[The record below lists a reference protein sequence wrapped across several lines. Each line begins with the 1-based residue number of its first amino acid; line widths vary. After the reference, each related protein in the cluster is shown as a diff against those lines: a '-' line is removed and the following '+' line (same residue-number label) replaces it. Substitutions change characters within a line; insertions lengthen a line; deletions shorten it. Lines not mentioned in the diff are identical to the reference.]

1 MNIFNLIRQYKK
13 YFIVLIFIVL
23 LEGVIA
29 AGSILFL
36 IPLSDFL
43 VDKSLSDPSKITVY
57 VNELLSLFSI
67 GPSYFI
73 YASLFVIFNLLNSLF
88 KILIKYFSLR
98 IKFAVLR
105 DLNKKTL
112 DSFFGSRMEFF
123 DSIGTGVLAN
133 TLFKELYSIGAALG
147 QMSALVAQSMQLII
161 YLILPFIIDPKL
173 TILTFVF
180 ALTMAV
186 PFFLM
191 NKISYRFGKRNTS
204 TANISMGVMSELLQ
218 SARLVIS
225 YALQDKSKSRYIKTF
240 DNHLDAQLKS
250 TVLSSGVSEMYKP
263 IGIFAAILALGDSIN
278 DGTKISEVAGVMW
291 SLLSLI
297 PIVSEIIR
305 SNVTI
310 ANFKPSY
317 DQLQR
322 LTKEA
327 AKYKDINSGALFSK
341 FNKSIVFEKIGFN
354 HPNRDN
360 GISNLSLSINN
371 GSYTAIIGQSG
382 SGKSTIIDLM
392 LGLKHANS
400 GLIKIDGVELNK
412 LNVNSFRKKIGYVSQ
427 DPILFHMS
435 IKENLLW
442 ANSSASEEQIIDVLK
457 LANAYDFVKEFPDQI
472 NTIVGDRGALLSGG
486 QRQRIALAR
495 ALIRNPELLILDE
508 ATSALD
514 SESEGL
520 IQDAIN
526 NIKENITIVAVAH
539 RLSTITMADYIY
551 VIDDG
556 SIIEEGK
563 FDTLSLKRNS
573 ILNKMLEKQIKRTF
587 KKNNTE
593 YILNKNYE

>member
-1 MNIFNLIRQYKK
+1 MNIFNLILQYKK

-57 VNELLSLFSI
+57 INELLFLFSI

-88 KILIKYFSLR
+88 KTLIKYFSLR

-105 DLNKKTL
+105 DLNKNTL
-112 DSFFGSRMEFF
+112 DSFFSSRMEFF

-133 TLFKELYSIGAALG
+133 TLFKEIYSIGAALG
-147 QMSALVAQSMQLII
+147 QMAALVAQSMQLII

-180 ALTMAV
+180 ALTMAA

-204 TANISMGVMSELLQ
+204 TSNITMGVMSELLQ

-263 IGIFAAILALGDSIN
+263 IGIFAAILALGISIN
-278 DGTKISEVAGVMW
+278 DGTKVSEVAGVMW
-291 SLLSLI
+291 SLLSMI

-305 SNVTI
+305 ANVTI

-327 AKYKDINSGALFSK
+327 EQYKDINSGTLFSK
-341 FNKSIVFEKIGFN
+341 FNQSIVFEEIGFN

-392 LGLKHANS
+392 LGLKQANS
-400 GLIKIDGVELNK
+400 GSIKIDGVELNK
-412 LNVNSFRKKIGYVSQ
+412 MNVNSFREKIGYVSQ
-427 DPILFHMS
+427 DSILFHMS

-442 ANSSASEEQIIDVLK
+442 ANSSASEEQIVDVLK

-472 NTIVGDRGALLSGG
+472 NTIVGDRGTLLSGG

-526 NIKENITIVAVAH
+526 NMKEKITIVAVAH

-563 FDTLSLKRNS
+563 FDTLTLKRNS
-573 ILNKMLEKQIKRTF
+573 ILNKMLERQA
-587 KKNNTE
+587 KNNTE
-593 YILNKNYE
+593 YIK